1 VKTRPVA
8 LAAVLAASVVLPG
21 PAAGQDEYR
30 PPAGP
35 TPRTATGKVDF
46 SGVWQKP
53 YVPDLTK
60 DGPDFKGLAD
70 LPFTAWGEANWRQY
84 DAADGDY
91 TGACLPFGMTRSI
104 NTPEPMQLMQSDTY
118 LAFLFEQNSWFT
130 VVPIDAR
137 PHGQGIPTWF
147 GDSVGRWDG
156 DTLVIDT
163 VNFNGRTR
171 LDTIG
176 HPHSDQLH
184 LVQRLS
190 RPDFGHIV
198 HEMIIDDPKTFT
210 RTWSVT
216 RTLTLRT
223 DWEMMEYSCEEN
235 NKSLWEG
242 RIKPPKY

>member
-1 VKTRPVA
+1 MLYILPIQIIHNPKHIVIIPELQR
-8 LAAVLAASVVLPG
+8 AA
-21 PAAGQDEYR
+21 R
-30 PPAGP
+30 IIP
-35 TPRTATGKVDF
+35 T
-46 SGVWQKP
+46 
-53 YVPDLTK
+53 
-60 DGPDFKGLAD
+60 DG
-70 LPFTAWGEANWRQY
+70 
-84 DAADGDY
+84 
-91 TGACLPFGMTRSI
+91 
-104 NTPEPMQLMQSDTY
+104 
-118 LAFLFEQNSWFT
+118 
-130 VVPIDAR
+130 R
-137 PHGQGIPTWF
+137 PHRSGIEPSYY
-147 GDSVGRWDG
+147 GDSVGKWDG